1 MKANSVEVRV
11 VSPIV
16 TRGFRKV
23 SDLKALEYP
32 GVTVSHAEIKTG
44 PGSIESEFEWPQGG
58 HSIYI
63 RDPSGNS
70 IEFAEPRIWG
80 F

>member
-1 MKANSVEVRV
+1 MVKANCVEVRV

-44 PGSIESEFEWPQGG
+44 PGSIESEFEAAVSVESRKICGAL
-58 HSIYI
+58 H
-63 RDPSGNS
+63 
-70 IEFAEPRIWG
+70 ATAV
-80 F
+80 